1 MLSSSPLDEAMV
13 ASNSSWSRF
22 QEFLHLNDLDE
33 LMSQVGIEANQDSTG
48 RGGSP
53 LKDPLI
59 KNAGGQLEEK
69 C

>member
-1 MLSSSPLDEAMV
+1 MLLSSPLDEAMR

-33 LMSQVGIEANQDSTG
+33 LMSEVGIETNKYDDK
-48 RGGSP
+48 RGNNP